1 MIKWK
6 HQQKKSYINENSKKF
21 NNLKYKPKVQ
31 IKATIIEETE
41 NTEKLTY
48 AEILRK
54 GRDSSRRQNLTT
66 NLESNTKLNIYKRL
80 QSMSPTNKHRKQW
93 KSLSQ
98 VFSKTSNAN
107 DDKQQQKI
115 NELDEE
121 IRRLKITQNITTETT
136 NIDQT
141 KINDPPQENS
151 KNGNA
156 ASAKNRGQQENID
169 LLKVISLV
177 EETMKTL
184 SNYGE
189 QLKIQLDFN
198 LTQQRM

>member
-1 MIKWK
+1 MNKWK

-31 IKATIIEETE
+31 IKATIIEEIE
-41 NTEKLTY
+41 NTEKPTY

-121 IRRLKITQNITTETT
+121 IRRLKITQNIITETT

-141 KINDPPQENS
+141 KRNNPP
-151 KNGNA
+151 
-156 ASAKNRGQQENID
+156 
-169 LLKVISLV
+169 
-177 EETMKTL
+177 
-184 SNYGE
+184 
-189 QLKIQLDFN
+189 
-198 LTQQRM
+198 